1 MIGISLESMDALFGI
16 VPHDEEKLR
25 NGQLGAAVA
34 VKRLDDDDEDR
45 RSNNDDKTQT
55 TAQVERV

>member
-1 MIGISLESMDALFGI
+1 MDALFGI

-25 NGQLGAAVA
+25 SGQLGAAVA
-34 VKRLDDDDEDR
+34 VKHLDDDDEER
-45 RSNNDDKTQT
+45 RSTNDDKTQT